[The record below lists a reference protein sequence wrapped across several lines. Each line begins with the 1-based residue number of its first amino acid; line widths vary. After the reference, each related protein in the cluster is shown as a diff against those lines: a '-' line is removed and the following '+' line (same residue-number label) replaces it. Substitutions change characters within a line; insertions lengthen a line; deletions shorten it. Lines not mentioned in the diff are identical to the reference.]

1 VATLPLILGIDAATT
16 TGAALG
22 YPGNTPTFETIHLG
36 GDDHLQV
43 CASALKWIARKLKH
57 DKPDLL
63 YIEKPMPI
71 GAAIHGK
78 SSARSI
84 VRLNQIYGIFGGAAL
99 LFGIPVVG
107 IDVQT
112 VRQAFL
118 GDGQLERDEAKK
130 RAQTMCRLL
139 GWPARNGDEA
149 DAAGV
154 WYWGCCCEA
163 PRISAVVHPG
173 LWSKAAAVTSGE
185 RLVASL

>member
-1 VATLPLILGIDAATT
+1 VATLPLILGIDGATT
-16 TGAALG
+16 SAAALG
-22 YPGNTPTFETIHLG
+22 YPGA
-36 GDDHLQV
+36 DHLQV
-43 CASALKWIARKLKH
+43 CASALKWIARKLKA
-57 DKPDLL
+57 DKPDLV
-63 YIEKPMPI
+63 YIEEPMRL

-78 SSARSI
+78 SNARSI

-107 IDVQT
+107 IGAQT
-112 VRQAFL
+112 ARQAFL
-118 GDGQLERDEAKK
+118 GDGMLEREEAKK

-163 PRISAVVHPG
+163 PKNSAVIHPG